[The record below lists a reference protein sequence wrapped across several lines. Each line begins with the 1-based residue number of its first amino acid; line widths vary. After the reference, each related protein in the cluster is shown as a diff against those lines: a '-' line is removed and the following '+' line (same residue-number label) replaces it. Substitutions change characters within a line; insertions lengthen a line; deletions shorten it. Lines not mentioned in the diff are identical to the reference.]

1 MSEDDGASLRGK
13 GRNGRDRPE
22 PALTPARLRA
32 MAAWFR
38 EFAALASAEQRHW
51 QMQLAGHY
59 EQLADER
66 EAVMARA
73 GGGEGASPR

>member
-1 MSEDDGASLRGK
+1 MSEDDGASLRG
-13 GRNGRDRPE
+13 NGRDGR
-22 PALTPARLRA
+22 ALTPARLRA

-51 QMQLAGHY
+51 QMQLAGYY
-59 EQLADER
+59 ERLADER

-73 GGGEGASPR
+73 GDGEGASPR

>member
-1 MSEDDGASLRGK
+1 MSEDDGASLRGT
-13 GRNGRDRPE
+13 GRDGRDRLQ

-51 QMQLAGHY
+51 QMQLAGYY
-59 EQLADER
+59 ERLADER
-66 EAVMARA
+66 EAGMA
-73 GGGEGASPR
+73 GVQGGEGAPQR